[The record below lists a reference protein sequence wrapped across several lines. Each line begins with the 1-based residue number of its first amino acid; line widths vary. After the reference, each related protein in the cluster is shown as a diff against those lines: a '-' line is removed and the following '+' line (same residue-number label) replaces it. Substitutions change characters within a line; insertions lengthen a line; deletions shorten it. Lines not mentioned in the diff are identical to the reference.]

1 MKMKI
6 MKTMLSLVMVLGFTL
21 GNLTAGFGAEAIK
34 LPPPATKGTMSVEE
48 ALQNRRSTR
57 KFANRS
63 LELAQISQLLWAADG
78 INNPQGKK
86 TAPAARAAYAVD
98 LYLVVG
104 ERGVTNLAPGIY
116 RFLVTDQALE
126 LVDKGEFRAA
136 VAKACNSQAWI
147 GEAPAIMVI
156 TGDYARCAVK
166 NGDKAQMYTH
176 MESGFVAQNLF
187 LQAGAL
193 GLGAGIVGGFNDKAL
208 AQTLKLP
215 QNDVPLLVMPV
226 GYKF

>member
-1 MKMKI
+1 MKKMKI
-6 MKTMLSLVMVLGFTL
+6 VKILLSLVMALGL
-21 GNLTAGFGAEAIK
+21 SLVNLTAGFGAEVVK
-34 LPPPATKGTMSVEE
+34 LPPPATKGSVSVEE

-78 INNPQGKK
+78 INNPQGKR

-116 RFLVTDQALE
+116 RFLVADQALE

-147 GEAPAIMVI
+147 PEAPAIVVI

-166 NGDKAQMYTH
+166 NGDKAQMFTH
-176 MESGFVAQNLF
+176 MESGFIAQNIF

-215 QNDVPLLVMPV
+215 RERRPVP
-226 GYKF
+226 GDAGGI